1 MVLFLSA
8 HIYENASFEGVSMK
22 LIISDDGQAVSEYGL
37 LLALVAAVAITTLLA
52 MQDSLLVLMNNV
64 SDGVTTST
72 TT

>member
-1 MVLFLSA
+1 
-8 HIYENASFEGVSMK
+8 MK